1 MQQTPELYLSNK
13 NNIFHQ
19 LRGHF
24 LTINQFNHSDFILPV
39 VEEKVRKSDVSDKKP
54 LQIGILEARMQ
65 KLQYQKMRKKG
76 GQTEEEKAPN
86 LQTVSNT
93 NGYFSMDFLWK
104 KLAQNDEENP
114 VEEKLLNW
122 NKLDDEVQKQK
133 LKEFLDK
140 FKINMDTEIWKEMV
154 KDVMHKRNT
163 ISVVWHKQSQ
173 KILEISNLV
182 INPSC
187 FYWDS

>member
-140 FKINMDTEIWKEMV
+140 FKINMDTEIWKEMY
-154 KDVMHKRNT
+154 KDVLKKRNELD
-163 ISVVWHKQSQ
+163 INWHKQSQ
-173 KILEISNLV
+173 KIMEINGLI

-187 FYWDS
+187 FYWD